1 MLTYRDIIGV
11 DIIIFSFVQ
20 RNPCVVIC
28 RNKQCICKK
37 KKQSYSLSI
46 QPKFVRFESFT
57 LRAVTKRDKTKEIKL
72 AVILCRW
79 SVVPSGTVP
88 LD

>member
-1 MLTYRDIIGV
+1 MSSSAETNNV
-11 DIIIFSFVQ
+11 FA
-20 RNPCVVIC
+20 
-28 RNKQCICKK
+28 KKKK
-37 KKQSYSLSI
+37 KKQSYSLSV